1 MDLRRFL
8 LNISVGSV
16 LVVIGI
22 EVWDFMGLLPL
33 RMREAATWVSVIM
46 MVAGILSLA
55 IWAAIVLWPIVR
67 DRFSRR
73 DPSP

>member
-8 LNISVGSV
+8 LSFSLGSV

-22 EVWDFMGLLPL
+22 EVWDFMGLPV
-33 RMREAATWVSVIM
+33 RMRETATWVCVIM

-55 IWAAIVLWPIVR
+55 IWAAIVLWPIVK